1 MESSTIFLRD
11 VFMRKVMTDNRKMY
25 PVDAK
30 GNMMTYEHWYGNE
43 ITWLPMEPFIA
54 ELSFIDTEKGRSSFR
69 FNLGDPATGKVWSL
83 MYNSVEEFV
92 KNSVS
97 GRLLAQWDIVKR
109 GANWGIVIK
118 EVL

>member
-1 MESSTIFLRD
+1 MKNTMID
-11 VFMRKVMTDNRKMY
+11 HKGMY
-25 PVDAK
+25 PVNTK
-30 GNMMTYEHWYGNE
+30 GDMMTYEHSYS
-43 ITWLPMEPFIA
+43 TVSWLPMEPFIA

-118 EVL
+118 EIL